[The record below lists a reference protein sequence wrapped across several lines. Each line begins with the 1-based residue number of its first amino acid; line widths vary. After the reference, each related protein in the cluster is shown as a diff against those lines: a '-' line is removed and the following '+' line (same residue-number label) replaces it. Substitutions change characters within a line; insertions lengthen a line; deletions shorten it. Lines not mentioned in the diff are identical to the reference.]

1 MTGNLGERIERKSRQ
16 FRSAWHRSL
25 AGSRKTFRSLD
36 QRRLHLLP
44 FFTKRRARDVT
55 TDLIRRYIRNR
66 IEQSASPASIHR
78 EVAALK
84 RVFSLGMESTSPKV
98 RIVPYIPM
106 FEERNVRSGFLK
118 DEDCS
123 ALATECSKEGCG
135 YAWCWAVAYN
145 FGWRAGEVIG
155 LRVGQIDVGD
165 RTIRLEVGS
174 TNNGRGRTVKM
185 TTEVFTLLNAC
196 IIGNS

>member
-25 AGSRKTFRSLD
+25 AGSRKTFRSLE
-36 QRRLHLLP
+36 QRWRLHLLP

-66 IEQSASPASIHR
+66 IEQSASPASINR
-78 EVAALK
+78 ELATLK
-84 RVFSLGMESTSPKV
+84 HVFSLGMESTPPKV
-98 RIVPYIPM
+98 RIVPYILM

-118 DEDCS
+118 DEDYS

-135 YAWCWAVAYN
+135 YARRWPWHTTSGGGLVKSSDCASGKLMSVTARYALKL
-145 FGWRAGEVIG
+145 GAQTMAEVE
-155 LRVGQIDVGD
+155 RS
-165 RTIRLEVGS
+165 R
-174 TNNGRGRTVKM
+174 
-185 TTEVFTLLNAC
+185 
-196 IIGNS
+196 